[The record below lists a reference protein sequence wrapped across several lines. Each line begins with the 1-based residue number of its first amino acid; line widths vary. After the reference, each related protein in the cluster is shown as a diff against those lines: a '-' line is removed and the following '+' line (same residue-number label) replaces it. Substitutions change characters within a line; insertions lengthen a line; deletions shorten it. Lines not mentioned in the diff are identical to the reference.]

1 MDLSGLKPDHEE
13 ESKEISTREGEHTAA
28 VDNEMTLDNNSHS
41 SKSKKNKKKAAK
53 KQA

>member
-28 VDNEMTLDNNSHS
+28 LNNEMIVE
-41 SKSKKNKKKAAK
+41 KKKK
-53 KQA
+53 S